1 MKKTYSSLGILGIL
15 VGAVLLAA
23 AGPGR
28 AQEEPDP
35 ALAAVVRL
43 TSQALQVLTNETP
56 RPMPGEP
63 QPMPGES
70 QQRPASTPLTRP
82 SRNDRP
88 TSVTAA
94 ITAAAASAPTSMTL
108 PAPQDV
114 APLAEGEKLRFNFRG
129 VSLDTVLDYMSKAA
143 GFVIFRRNNANL
155 NGRVDVVSHQPLN
168 RDEAVALLNTVLSDK
183 GYTAVRKERILTI
196 LSKTDAPRF
205 SKLPVVVGSDPKAIP
220 DNDVMVTQIMPVRY
234 ADATQLIN
242 DLLPLMETYTIA
254 SANQSSNAIL
264 LTDTQANIRRMAEII
279 QSLDTSISRI
289 SVLKVFVLKFADAT
303 ETAKLINDL
312 YRNMGTNSGASRDP
326 RAQFMMMMG
335 GGRGG
340 RGGGDAGGGGATSEA
355 RKAATSLTAVADTRM
370 NAVVVSGPDEMLPTI
385 EQLLSEIDQSAQELK
400 EIQVF
405 TLKHADATEMTQV
418 VNDVFQGKTTSSQ
431 SQSGRGGRAQFMQRF
446 MGGGPGQSQSGTGE
460 GRKAEENTV
469 LAVADIRTNSV
480 VVSASHDMMQQI
492 GGMVQSLDTN
502 PAKEQ
507 KVTIIPV
514 KNGAG
519 DQMQTTLQEMFGDTS
534 TRSSSRSTST
544 GGTRTTTGRTTG
556 SSSTSRGSTSRGSSS
571 GSSGSGFSLN

>member
-15 VGAVLLAA
+15 AGAVLLAGV
-23 AGPGR
+23 GPGR

-43 TSQALQVLTNETP
+43 TSQALQILANEP
-56 RPMPGEP
+56 QPMPGEP

-70 QQRPASTPLTRP
+70 RQRPASTPLTRP

-94 ITAAAASAPTSMTL
+94 GAPAAGSAPTSMTL
-108 PAPQDV
+108 PAPQNV

-129 VSLDTVLDYMSKAA
+129 VPLDTVLDYLSKAA
-143 GFVIFRRNNANL
+143 GFVIFRRNVNL

-168 RDEAVALLNTVLSDK
+168 RDEAVALLNTVLNDK
-183 GYTAVRKERILTI
+183 GYTAVRKDRILTI
-196 LSKTDAPRF
+196 LSRSEASKF
-205 SKLPVVVGSDPKAIP
+205 SQLPVFIGSDPKAIP
-220 DNDVMVTQIMPVRY
+220 NNDVMVTQILPVRY

-264 LTDTQANIRRMAEII
+264 LTDTQANIRRMAEIV
-279 QSLDTSISRI
+279 QALDTSISRI
-289 SVLKVFVLKFADAT
+289 SVLKVFVLQYADAT

-312 YRNMGTNSGASRDP
+312 FRNMGTTSGASRDP
-326 RAQFMMMMG
+326 RAQFFAMMG
-335 GGRGG
+335 GGPGGRGG
-340 RGGGDAGGGGATSEA
+340 RGGGDGGGGGGGASEA

-370 NAVVVSGPDEMLPTI
+370 NAVVVSGPDELLPTI
-385 EQLLSEIDQSAQELK
+385 EQLVSEIDKSAQELK

-405 TLKHADATEMTQV
+405 TLKYADATEMTKV
-418 VNDVFQGKTTSSQ
+418 VNDVFQGKTSSSQ
-431 SQSGRGGRAQFMQRF
+431 TQGGRRGMFMQRF
-446 MGGGPGQSQSGTGE
+446 MGMNQPQSGTGE

-480 VVSASHDMMQQI
+480 VVSASHDMMLQI
-492 GGMVQSLDTN
+492 SGMVTALDMN
-502 PAKEQ
+502 PAKDQ
-507 KVTIIPV
+507 RVHVYPL
-514 KNGAG
+514 KNADGAQVEAILQ
-519 DQMQTTLQEMFGDTS
+519 QMFPGTTSGSRTS
-534 TRSSSRSTST
+534 TSRTNTSTSRT
-544 GGTRTTTGRTTG
+544 GTRGSTGRTGSQSG
-556 SSSTSRGSTSRGSSS
+556 SSDFQLGGSPSGSSS
-571 GSSGSGFSLN
+571 GR